1 MTKLKLYNG
10 IAISICV
17 YFRQITKMTATN
29 KSALEQ
35 KQKTW
40 QEMKIVDKILR
51 IHSRYTFKFLVDTCY
66 TISFKDTVIL
76 FDCQVYFGQVYF

>member
-1 MTKLKLYNG
+1 
-10 IAISICV
+10 
-17 YFRQITKMTATN
+17 MTATN

-51 IHSRYTFKFLVDTCY
+51 IHSRYTFKFSFDTCY
-66 TISFKDTVIL
+66 MISFKDTVIL
-76 FDCQVYFGQVYF
+76 SDCQVYFGQVYF